1 MTGRGPFGRMRTDDK
16 SQTVVLGEGHISEL
30 VKAISAKYTLEDLE
44 YKNSPKHTAGK
55 KIQQCDKLF

>member
-1 MTGRGPFGRMRTDDK
+1 MRTDDK